1 MFHMNTHTDTREPRC
16 ASEKL
21 AICCHCQLPSSTKL
35 KRTGC
40 YIPSNGFCLSFF
52 LYIGKKRNKVLS
64 TFFSFVCHK
73 AAIIQVP
80 CTYRGQQKGIVLQRQ
95 QNWTDGLSHLF
106 YKFPIFGS
114 SLFTKKKK
122 NLSPHSV
129 SILTIYRNAFSGLH
143 LILYKYIFR
152 RKPSQRKGKE
162 EELYRWERKPKQHSR
177 NIKVCFLLLEF

>member
-1 MFHMNTHTDTREPRC
+1 MYNSVWRYERKERTSSILLLISVFCLVLALCVPMFHMNTHTDTREPRC

-95 QNWTDGLSHLF
+95 QN
-106 YKFPIFGS
+106 
-114 SLFTKKKK
+114 
-122 NLSPHSV
+122 
-129 SILTIYRNAFSGLH
+129 
-143 LILYKYIFR
+143 
-152 RKPSQRKGKE
+152 
-162 EELYRWERKPKQHSR
+162 
-177 NIKVCFLLLEF
+177 